1 MIIFIHKEKF
11 QTFQEFLSSKI
22 IELKK
27 QDIIFL
33 TNSNFSDK
41 EVNNYDMYQII
52 YKEQESEEIKE
63 NYQYLIR

>member
-52 YKEQESEEIKE
+52 YKEQESDEIKE